1 MQQRKTMPKM
11 KTRKAAAKRYEVT
24 GSGKIRRR
32 RAGKNHLLEH
42 KGASRLR
49 SISGKADVSETDL
62 YKVERQCPYKKYLR

>member
-1 MQQRKTMPKM
+1 MPKM

-32 RAGKNHLLEH
+32 RAGKSHLLEH
-42 KGASRLR
+42 KGSSRLR
-49 SISGKADVSETDL
+49 RLSGKADVSESDL

>member
-1 MQQRKTMPKM
+1 MPKM

-32 RAGKNHLLEH
+32 RAGKSQILEH
-42 KGASRLR
+42 KGSSRLR
-49 SISGKADVSETDL
+49 SLSGKADVSEADL

>member
-1 MQQRKTMPKM
+1 MPKM

-32 RAGKNHLLEH
+32 RAGKSHLLEH
-42 KGASRLR
+42 KSSRRLR